1 MIRKTVM
8 ATTGRPLEEDIDIV
22 RAMRAQ
28 GKRNCEIAAELGVSR
43 QRIGRVCDL
52 IREIGVTATAP
63 NAVEQPAP
71 APEPTKI
78 KIAKATQTE
87 DDIRERIA
95 TDELT
100 VPFSNWLGNGW
111 YREAGEPQ
119 DIYETDQNGVQQLV
133 GVKIDPG
140 VLWPDEW
147 NGPKSVDDIW
157 ISPNVP
163 APRRTLKHGFIL
175 SGAQNKTPA
184 HGPLV
189 VNMHAL
195 AAARGYDFI
204 EIGPFTYGKSLFTE
218 KKKKDIVDVAPWSGM
233 IADNITRSRRHL
245 SPKIQA
251 CFEMNMRP
259 TKANPLGGL
268 NEYVRGKSSIFAHP
282 RRAMLSVP
290 RPQSSDPIYM
300 WTTGACTV
308 PNYVEM
314 EAGLKALE
322 NHTIG
327 FMIIEIDTEDRVF
340 MRNVDADPETGNF
353 HDIELFVTAG
363 NVYTLAEAI
372 EVSEGLVKRPFMP
385 VGCTHRKNLH
395 APFARALWG
404 IGGQPAGDVPLID
417 LVQAC
422 GQTVND
428 LTDGVSINHH
438 EDKNPIAL
446 YKRRASQNH
455 LLEPE
460 LKEAADFLGQ
470 ISRPWCKT
478 YVTYSNHDDF
488 FARWLQ
494 RPSTEIAV
502 ENSKL
507 WHKANYMLREAIDNG
522 VKFDVYDWVL
532 RESNPHV
539 DFTLVD
545 VDTPLEYYGCR
556 YEFHGDKGVNGSK
569 GTTVG
574 LSRLGINISKAHT
587 HSPGIHGR
595 THDLG
600 NLLLRAD
607 YATGATSWGNMA
619 GLGHSDT
626 NRQLITLVG
635 DKYRA

>member
-1 MIRKTVM
+1 MKTTYQIH
-8 ATTGRPLEEDIDIV
+8 AESV
-22 RAMRAQ
+22 RAMRLEGLSFNQ
-28 GKRNCEIAAELGVSR
+28 IAAQLGISKTQVR
-43 QRIGRVCDL
+43 RIAARLEESAAEQYKSGIDQSE
-52 IREIGVTATAP
+52 IRIATKPQKKSSKPTA
-63 NAVEQPAP
+63 
-71 APEPTKI
+71 
-78 KIAKATQTE
+78 
-87 DDIRERIA
+87 DDIRERVA

-100 VPFSNWLGNGW
+100 VPFSNWLGHGW
-111 YREAGEPQ
+111 VREAGDAQEV
-119 DIYETDQNGVQQLV
+119 YETDEDGVQQLV
-133 GVKIDPG
+133 GMKIDPG
-140 VLWPDEW
+140 VLWPDDW
-147 NGPKSVDDIW
+147 TGPKTVDDIW

-163 APRRTLKHGFIL
+163 APRRTLKQGFIL

-189 VNMHAL
+189 INMHAL
-195 AAARGYDFI
+195 AAARGYDYI

-233 IADNITRSRRHL
+233 IADRITRSRRHL
-245 SPKIQA
+245 SPKVQA
-251 CFEMNMRP
+251 CYEMNLRP
-259 TKANPLGGL
+259 TKSAPLNGL
-268 NEYVRGKSSIFAHP
+268 HEYVRGKSAVFAHP
-282 RRAMLSVP
+282 RREMLSLP
-290 RPQSSDPIYM
+290 RPKSAEPIYL

-327 FMIIEIDTEDRVF
+327 FLIVEIDTEDRVF
-340 MRNVDADPETGNF
+340 CRNVDADPVTGNF
-353 HDIELFVTAG
+353 HDLDLYVTVG

-372 EVSEGLVKRPFMP
+372 EVSGGLVDRPFMP

-422 GQTVND
+422 GQTIND

-446 YKRRASQNH
+446 YKRRSSQNH

-478 YVTYSNHDDF
+478 FVTYSNHDDF

-522 VKFDVYDWVL
+522 EKFDVYDWVL

-545 VDTPLEYYGCR
+545 VDTPLVFYGCH
-556 YEFHGDKGVNGSK
+556 YEFHGHK
-569 GTTVG
+569 GTNGAKGSTTG
-574 LSRLGINISKAHT
+574 LSRLGICITKAHS
-587 HSPGIHGR
+587 HSPAIRGR

-600 NLLLRAD
+600 NLIFDAP
-607 YATGATSWGNMA
+607 YATGPTSWGNMT
-619 GLGHSDT
+619 GLGHSDG
-626 NRQLITLVG
+626 NRQLCTLVG